1 MIPVAGWAADPNA
14 LAEFLDE
21 PNLCRLATI
30 DVTGWPH
37 VVPAWYHWDGQRFLI
52 GSQADDHKV
61 GNLHRDQRASV
72 EIDGDLRRKRGILA
86 RGRAVLMEG
95 PSGRAEYERISAL
108 QIRRYQPDRPPLETA
123 QRMAS
128 KGEPVVIAVTPD
140 SIVSWGR

>member
-1 MIPVAGWAADPNA
+1 MTQASGWAADPNA
-14 LAEFLDE
+14 LADFLAE

-30 DVTGWPH
+30 DPDGSPH

-61 GNLHRDQRASV
+61 RNLRRDPRASV
-72 EIDGDLRRKRGILA
+72 EIDSDVRRKRGILA
-86 RGRAVLMEG
+86 RGRAILIDG
-95 PSGRAEYERISAL
+95 PAGRAEYERISAA

-128 KGEPVVIAVTPD
+128 KGEPVVIAVTAE